1 VPVVVVV
8 VVVVGTS
15 VVPRLK
21 TDEVE
26 FPISGCPRA
35 ETLRVAMVKEVVV
48 AAAVASKP
56 KGSAAG
62 ICSARKA
69 MERPVGGREVEGE
82 VGGVARGARGASR
95 GGTRRLSS
103 GCRG

>member
-1 VPVVVVV
+1 
-8 VVVVGTS
+8 
-15 VVPRLK
+15 VPRLK
-21 TDEVE
+21 THEVE
-26 FPISGCPRA
+26 FPISGCLRA

-48 AAAVASKP
+48 VAAAVASKP
-56 KGSAAG
+56 KGSTAG
-62 ICSARKA
+62 ICSARMA

-82 VGGVARGARGASR
+82 VEVRARGARGASR